1 MAMRLLVPLDLS
13 DATPKV
19 LGMARRMGLAAHASV
34 WLLHVAGPE
43 PAFVG
48 YAPGPDVVRDQVAEE
63 YRQQHRDVQAHA
75 EELRA
80 AGVDATALLIQ
91 GATAGCILAEAER
104 LEADLIVMGTHGRG
118 AVYDL
123 MVGSVSTAVLR
134 GSRIPVLFI
143 PVGKSATA
151 DA

>member
-1 MAMRLLVPLDLS
+1 MRLLVPLDLS

-19 LGMARRMGLAAHASV
+19 LEMARRMGLATRAAV

-48 YAPGPDVVRDQVAEE
+48 YNPGPDVVRDQVADE

-75 EELRA
+75 DQLRA
-80 AGVDATALLIQ
+80 AGVDVTALLIQ
-91 GATAGCILAEAER
+91 GPTAGCILAEADR

-118 AVYDL
+118 AVFDL
-123 MVGSVSTAVLR
+123 VVGSVSTAVLR

-143 PVGKSATA
+143 PVGTSATQ